1 MIEIPSRMRALA
13 MVGLLTYL
21 TLLVDNLLQVGGA
34 VCSGYGGLVLW
45 KVGRLD
51 TLKQPSD
58 RTG

>member
-1 MIEIPSRMRALA
+1 